1 MRTNNTKRTARTTA
15 KKVNML
21 KEAKGLTTQAGLIP
35 AVKFL
40 QQHGLES
47 AIQHTLDHKR
57 GVNALYDVVDAV
69 FLSIIGIMGGARS
82 MSGIITVWADT
93 VLSRIAGCG
102 SGWGCFLGWG
112 RTYTTL

>member
-21 KEAKGLTTQAGLIP
+21 KGAKGLTTQVGLIP

-47 AIQHTLDHKR
+47 AIQHTLKHKR
-57 GVNALYDVVDAV
+57 GANALYDVVEPSFSA
-69 FLSIIGIMGGARS
+69 
-82 MSGIITVWADT
+82 
-93 VLSRIAGCG
+93 
-102 SGWGCFLGWG
+102 
-112 RTYTTL
+112 